1 MFNGKDALFCALIN
15 FRKWLINPRI
25 YTIFVLIFVFIVYHT
40 SGLATFSN
48 EIGYKIGPWIFTHLA
63 TPPVLQVFAF
73 FAVLLFSD
81 APFQDRHTPFVAVRT
96 GRLNWIV
103 GQIVYI
109 LMASFVITVFT
120 FLITILVMFNHTEWT
135 LEWGTLIESLA
146 MGTIDFS
153 NTVTVSIFFNYVVIE
168 QLSPLFALM
177 ASLLFFYLVVVLIG
191 VVILCFNVVLKQTAG
206 IVVAGVLIAMS
217 FFVVY
222 IGTLH
227 FGVEI
232 YYYSPVSWM
241 SIHNL
246 EWANATNLP
255 SPLYALV
262 TLSLTIILLSIMSVI
277 AFTKKDMNL
286 KEGGI

>member
-1 MFNGKDALFCALIN
+1 MFNIKVALFCALIN
-15 FRKWLINPRI
+15 FRKWLVNPKI
-25 YTIFVLIFVFIVYHT
+25 HAIFILIFVFILYHS
-40 SGLATFSN
+40 SGLATFAG
-48 EIGYKIGPWIFTHLA
+48 EISHKIGPWIFTHL
-63 TPPVLQVFAF
+63 TSPPILQVFGF

-81 APFQDRHTPFVAVRT
+81 APFQDKQSPFVAIRT

-103 GQIVYI
+103 GQLLYI
-109 LMASFVITVFT
+109 LMATAIMTVFT
-120 FLITILVMFNHTEWT
+120 FLTTILAMWNHTEWT
-135 LEWGTLIESLA
+135 MEWGTLIESLA
-146 MGTIDFS
+146 MGTIDFP
-153 NTVTVSIFFNYVVIE
+153 NTVSIFFNYVVIE

-177 ASLLFFYLVVVLIG
+177 ASLLLFYLVVVLIG
-191 VVILCFNVVLKQTAG
+191 VVILFFNVVLVQTAG
-206 IVVAGVLIAMS
+206 IVAAGVLIAMS

-222 IGTLH
+222 IGTLL

-262 TLSLTIILLSIMSVI
+262 TLSLSILLLSTMSII
-277 AFTKKDMNL
+277 AFTKKDMDL